1 MPTYTA
7 AKPPVGALRAD
18 VSTRLGLKRYLPIR
32 EKPAN
37 GRLVR
42 DLASARHVT
51 PSGAFPGSNG
61 PFGPC
66 LVERGSGADQGL
78 PTGAAPR
85 SIAASFKWTP
95 GATDAVAAGWGSGG
109 TLTAAYLLGCS
120 PSNGNVC
127 FVSNWGSSVL
137 GATAVNDGTWHRLM
151 ATFDGA
157 THRVYLD
164 GRLDGSGTMTT
175 ATTLN
180 TVFAVGWSGY
190 TGGTLIFA
198 GSLDCPCAWDRC
210 LSADEARLDA
220 LDPWAPMR
228 PSDDLPLRHAAAPA
242 ASSRMPWHL
251 FNNRAA

>member
-18 VSTRLGLKRYLPIR
+18 VSTRLGLKRYLPICER
-32 EKPAN
+32 PAN

-51 PSGAFPGSNG
+51 PVGAFPGGNG
-61 PFGPC
+61 PTGPC
-66 LVERGSGADQGL
+66 LVERGSGSDFGL
-78 PTGAAPR
+78 PTSAQPR
-85 SIAASFKWTP
+85 SVAAWFKWSGGT
-95 GATDAVAAGWGSGG
+95 ADHVLVGWGSGG
-109 TLTAAYLLGCS
+109 TLTAAYLLGVS
-120 PSNGNVC
+120 VANGNVP
-127 FVSNWGSSVL
+127 FISNWGSSVF
-137 GATAVNDGTWHRLM
+137 GPTAVNDSVWHRLM
-151 ATFDGA
+151 ATFDGT
-157 THRVYLD
+157 THRLYLD
-164 GRLDGSGTMTT
+164 GKAEGSGTMTT

-190 TGGTLIFA
+190 TATPLIFG
-198 GSLDCPCAWDRC
+198 GSIDCPCAWDRC

-228 PSDDLPLRHAAAPA
+228 PSDDLPLYHAAAPA